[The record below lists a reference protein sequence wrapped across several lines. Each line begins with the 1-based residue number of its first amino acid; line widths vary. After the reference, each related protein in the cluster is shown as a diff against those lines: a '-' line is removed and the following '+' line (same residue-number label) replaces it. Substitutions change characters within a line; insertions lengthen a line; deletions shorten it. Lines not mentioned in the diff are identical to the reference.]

1 MRFLFIITTILHFSE
16 RLHELQEK
24 LEGMAKHLQEKEQ
37 VNRQKENQLLYEID
51 SLKSKLSSTDA
62 ALLQA
67 EDDMTTLMESSKG
80 TYYVDKIY

>member
-1 MRFLFIITTILHFSE
+1 MFIIITILHFSE

-51 SLKSKLSSTDA
+51 SLKSELSSTNA

-80 TYYVDKIY
+80 TYHVDMI

>member
-1 MRFLFIITTILHFSE
+1 MRFLFIIITILHFSE

-24 LEGMAKHLQEKEQ
+24 LEGMANHLQEKEQ
-37 VNRQKENQLLYEID
+37 VNRQKESQLLYEID
-51 SLKSKLSSTDA
+51 SLKSKLSSTNA

-80 TYYVDKIY
+80 TYHVDKI